1 MAGFKPRK
9 IFNTPAVKPVDEKK
23 QYKEQRLLNLFVK
36 LSLEMVNK
44 GATETDVINFAN
56 TPSTE
61 TLTCMNT
68 LSPLIQSVLMEI
80 NKHTTESSRIKAL
93 EEFE

>member
-9 IFNTPAVKPVDEKK
+9 IFNTPTKPVDEKK
-23 QYKEQRLLNLFVK
+23 HFKEERLLNLFVK

-44 GATETDVINFAN
+44 GASEEDVVKFAN
-56 TPSTE
+56 TPAPE
-61 TLTCMNT
+61 TLTCMNK

-80 NKHTTESSRIKAL
+80 NKHTTQSSRIKAL